1 MVKEEKV
8 GLGPYTWVE
17 GGVTAPAGFLAGAVA
32 CGLKKS
38 GRLDLAVLFSRVP
51 AAAAGVLTRNRV
63 QAAPIL
69 VSRRHLAGGRA
80 QAVVVNAGCANA
92 CTGEEGVRDAEE
104 MAALA
109 ASHLGLR
116 AEEVLVASTGV
127 IGVRLPMEKIR
138 AGIAQASQRLSPEG
152 GEEAALAIMTTDTR
166 PKVCAVRVELGGV
179 PVTIGGMAKGSG
191 MIHPQMATMLAFLT
205 TDAAVAL
212 PALDQAL
219 RRAVN
224 RTFNRLTVDG
234 DTSTNDAAFLL
245 ANGLAGNRPLV
256 EGDAE
261 LDRFTAALEAVAGFL
276 ARAIARDGEGA
287 TCLIEVRVEGAPDE
301 EAAVAV
307 ARAVANS
314 NLVKTAVFGRDPNW
328 GRILCAVGYA
338 LAEVDPARADIYL
351 GPVLVAQAGS
361 AHPFNEEEARAAL
374 SQEEVLIR
382 IALHQGEAS
391 ASVWTC
397 DLSYDYVRINASYR
411 S

>member
-1 MVKEEKV
+1 
-8 GLGPYTWVE
+8 
-17 GGVTAPAGFLAGAVA
+17 
-32 CGLKKS
+32 
-38 GRLDLAVLFSRVP
+38 GRLDLAVLFSRAP
-51 AAAAGVLTRNRV
+51 AAAAGVFTRNRV

-80 QAVVVNAGCANA
+80 RAVVVNAGCANA

-104 MAALA
+104 MAALT

-138 AGIAQASQRLSPEG
+138 VGIAQVSRRLSPEG
-152 GEEAALAIMTTDTR
+152 GQEAALAIMTTDTR
-166 PKVCAVRVELGGV
+166 PKACAVRVELGGV

-205 TDAAVAL
+205 TDAAVTQ
-212 PALDQAL
+212 PALDRAL

-234 DTSTNDAAFLL
+234 DTSTNDAVFLL
-245 ANGLAGNRPLV
+245 ANGLAGNRPLA
-256 EGDAE
+256 EEEPE

-301 EAAVAV
+301 EAAEAV

-338 LAEVDPARADIYL
+338 PAEVDPGRADIYL
-351 GPVLVAQAGS
+351 GPVLVARAGS